1 MQVVQYAEMDQ
12 EERVDPMI
20 YVFPR
25 MTKCHF
31 HKFGPSGTLERH
43 DAFCL
48 LPLNIL
54 NEKVS
59 WRPCW
64 YVKMYVWGHT
74 NRLGEEQKG
83 VKENY
88 WSWVERELADWAEHG
103 IVQRLDMW
111 REWKMNIR

>member
-1 MQVVQYAEMDQ
+1 MVNYIYSFSSSKVVEYSEMDQ

-54 NEKVS
+54 NEKVGLTFL
-59 WRPCW
+59 RILQCNLMF
-64 YVKMYVWGHT
+64 VGILGHVVLLTFWGDT
-74 NRLGEEQKG
+74 IK
-83 VKENY
+83 
-88 WSWVERELADWAEHG
+88 
-103 IVQRLDMW
+103 
-111 REWKMNIR
+111 

>member
-1 MQVVQYAEMDQ
+1 MTSLQVVEYSEMDQ

-54 NEKVS
+54 NEKVCITIS
-59 WRPCW
+59 LH
-64 YVKMYVWGHT
+64 KDHFSK
-74 NRLGEEQKG
+74 L
-83 VKENY
+83 
-88 WSWVERELADWAEHG
+88 SEL
-103 IVQRLDMW
+103 VY
-111 REWKMNIR
+111 

>member
-1 MQVVQYAEMDQ
+1 MNSLQVVEYSEMDQ

-54 NEKVS
+54 NEKVCMTVS
-59 WRPCW
+59 LHERSLLE
-64 YVKMYVWGHT
+64 T
-74 NRLGEEQKG
+74 N
-83 VKENY
+83 
-88 WSWVERELADWAEHG
+88 
-103 IVQRLDMW
+103 
-111 REWKMNIR
+111 